1 MDEVLFALIV
11 VVGAIVVVVVVVVV
25 VFRGVFV
32 VILLLCSG
40 GTVFVFVPV
49 VVRDGLV
56 NLGIRVVLLSS
67 FWL

>member
-1 MDEVLFALIV
+1 MLFALIV
-11 VVGAIVVVVVVVVV
+11 VVGAIVVVVVV

-32 VILLLCSG
+32 VILLLCPG
-40 GTVFVFVPV
+40 VTVFVFVPV

>member
-1 MDEVLFALIV
+1 MLFALIV
-11 VVGAIVVVVVVVVV
+11 VVGAIVVVVVV